1 MGSFRLSIVP
11 SAQGQARPTLGGVSS
26 ILRGR
31 PSLPLPALS
40 ESVRSGPASLLKLQL
55 RSPHINGFHY
65 TVQDLGEPI
74 GLLGFLLAGA
84 SQPWHAGWM
93 PGKEIDP
100 IRARSALEVIRQHPG
115 MVLFVASPA
124 LVAVAVVWLLA
135 GAGWAV
141 LLLTALLVISGVA
154 ILRKR

>member
-1 MGSFRLSIVP
+1 
-11 SAQGQARPTLGGVSS
+11 
-26 ILRGR
+26 
-31 PSLPLPALS
+31 
-40 ESVRSGPASLLKLQL
+40 
-55 RSPHINGFHY
+55 
-65 TVQDLGEPI
+65 
-74 GLLGFLLAGA
+74 
-84 SQPWHAGWM
+84 M

-135 GAGWAV
+135 GAGWGV

-154 ILRKR
+154 VLRKR